1 MCKKTECYDNVV
13 IQRDANIA
21 IILRVSVQIFIRI
34 LCITFESA
42 MSRYFWFPLE

>member
-21 IILRVSVQIFIRI
+21 IILRVSVQIFVRI
-34 LCITFESA
+34 LCIAFESA
-42 MSRYFWFPLE
+42 MYFWFPLE

>member
-42 MSRYFWFPLE
+42 MYFWFPLE